1 VIVTRELKC
10 GGKRPIPLLLFLPEI
25 PHGFAGSEPRH
36 LARQAITNRLNQI
49 SALLPIVGRERR
61 LKTKH
66 GKAAIYEMDD
76 SERKTCLTTV
86 HGLV

>member
-1 VIVTRELKC
+1 VWGE
-10 GGKRPIPLLLFLPEI
+10 RPIPLLLCLPEI
-25 PHGFAGSEPRH
+25 PHGFAGIELRH
-36 LARQAITNRLNQI
+36 LARQATTNCVNQI

-76 SERKTCLTTV
+76 SERKMCLTTTV
-86 HGLV
+86 RGLI